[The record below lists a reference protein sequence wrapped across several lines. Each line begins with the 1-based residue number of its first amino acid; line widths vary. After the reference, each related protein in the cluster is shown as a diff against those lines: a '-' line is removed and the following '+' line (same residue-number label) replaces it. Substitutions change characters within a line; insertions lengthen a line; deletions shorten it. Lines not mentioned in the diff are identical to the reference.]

1 MWKYVLKRLIILLP
15 VLFGATFIVY
25 LLFYFAPGNADRSA
39 VRKAAT
45 PEEAEI
51 IREERGLND
60 PILVQY
66 ARTMKEILSQ
76 MKEITVVEPVV
87 TLRGAF
93 KETDVPALEALADAL
108 LA

>member
-51 IREERGLND
+51 IRKIFFFYIQGNGVRKIKSIWNLTASRRSPEKR
-60 PILVQY
+60 
-66 ARTMKEILSQ
+66 
-76 MKEITVVEPVV
+76 
-87 TLRGAF
+87 RGAPPPL
-93 KETDVPALEALADAL
+93 TGC
-108 LA
+108 